1 MAINSLN
8 KVYIIAPRSDR
19 EMLMEELQKSS
30 ILHIVHNLKQEIE
43 EETHEKELL
52 AQEIDME
59 LSRADFVI
67 EFLKPYERKLPFF
80 QQLEQ
85 MDENNKPVT
94 YQKLKETRKICDLDK
109 IYNECYKLHHTV
121 RELQSEENDLKNQ
134 IHRLEP
140 YKHLKVRFEDI
151 HNTEHV
157 SMKVGYIGEAMFK
170 SFHLAIEDFSK
181 NCALFKIA
189 ESVNKHDYC
198 FISYLKQDEAEIEKI
213 LMRFN
218 FREEEL
224 NLKGNAEEEIAKIV
238 ERQETIAIE
247 KEGIEKESKLRS
259 DWLDRVRL
267 YYDMLLT
274 ELEKKKA
281 ENFLYE
287 TKTTFII
294 KGWVRED
301 DMDDLTALM
310 KKHTNCFEMIQEP
323 PADNESVPVE
333 LVNNS
338 FIKPMELITEMYSF
352 PDYRAIDPTPIYFA
366 FFVLFFG
373 ICLTDAG
380 YGFIIAIGAF
390 ILLKYLKAQGQ
401 AAGFLK
407 LLIYGGVAAI
417 FAGLLTGGWFGISQE
432 SLPGF
437 LQVDNLKKILPQG
450 LNTFCFDP
458 AKDALKFLSITF
470 YLGIIETCW
479 GLLVGSWVL
488 VFKKKKIHWME
499 VIEKLSWAFLF
510 AALGPQL
517 VMDNILG
524 TSPSPFWGQIMGIVI
539 KSTFLILFVIKFIQ
553 TFAGMKMP
561 ESTIGKIFTPLLTL
575 FKAVVANALEIVKYI
590 IDIVSNILS
599 YSRLMAL
606 GLATG
611 QIAMAINIVASLS
624 NDMLPV
630 PLNHVVALLILL
642 VGHTFNIAI
651 NTLGALVH
659 TARLQYVE
667 FFPFF
672 FEGGGKPFQPFSVK
686 TQYNMVTNEIK

>member
-8 KVYIIAPRSDR
+8 KVYIVAPRSER
-19 EMLMEELQKSS
+19 EMLMEELQKAS
-30 ILHIVHNLKQEIE
+30 ILHIVQDLKQEIE

-52 AQEIDME
+52 AQDIEME

-85 MDENNKPVT
+85 MEENNKPVT
-94 YQKLKETRKICDLDK
+94 YRKLMETRKICDLDR
-109 IYNECYKLHHTV
+109 IYNECYKLHHTL
-121 RELQSEENDLKNQ
+121 RELQSEENDLRNQ
-134 IHRLEP
+134 LHKLEP
-140 YKHLKVRFEDI
+140 YQHLKVRFKDV
-151 HNTEHV
+151 HDTEHIR
-157 SMKVGYIGEAMFK
+157 MKVGYIGEAMFK
-170 SFHLAIEDFSK
+170 NFHLAIEDFTK

-198 FISYLKQDEAEIEKI
+198 FISYLKKDEAEIEKI

-224 NLKGNAEEEIAKIV
+224 NLVGTVEEEIRKIN
-238 ERQETIAIE
+238 ERKDAIGIE
-247 KEGIEKESKLRS
+247 REGIEKDSKLRS

-267 YYDMLLT
+267 YYDLLLT

-281 ENFLYE
+281 ESYLYE
-287 TKTTFII
+287 TKTSFII

-301 DMDDLTALM
+301 DLDSLTELI
-310 KKHTNCFEMIQEP
+310 KKHTSCFELINEP
-323 PADNESVPVE
+323 PTEDEPVPVE

-338 FIKPMELITEMYSF
+338 FIQPMELITEMYSF
-352 PDYRAIDPTPIYFA
+352 PDYRAIDPTPIYFM

-417 FAGLLTGGWFGISQE
+417 FAGLLTGGWFGINQE

-437 LQVDNLKKILPQG
+437 LQVNNLQKILPAG
-450 LNTFCFDP
+450 LKTLCFDP

-470 YLGIIETCW
+470 YLGVIETCW
-479 GLLVGSWVL
+479 GLLVGAWVL
-488 VFKKKKIHWME
+488 AFKKKKIHWFE

-517 VMDNILG
+517 VMSNILG
-524 TSPSPFWGQIMGIVI
+524 TPPTGFWGEVMGKTIMI
-539 KSTFLILFVIKFIQ
+539 TFGILFTIKFIQ
-553 TFAGMKMP
+553 AFASMKMP
-561 ESTIGKIFTPLLTL
+561 ESVIGKILTPLLTL

-611 QIAMAINIVASLS
+611 QIAMAINIVAGLS
-624 NDMLPV
+624 NEMIP
-630 PLNHVVALLILL
+630 PPFNHIAALVILI

-686 TQYNMVTNEIK
+686 TQYNMVANETK